1 MCNIALVD
9 IVPQTTTSSKLLL
22 PASRCLPRLKHLSIG
37 SCAVM
42 ICFALS
48 YSSRDLT
55 VATSTDDDDPV
66 SLLTRIS

>member
-1 MCNIALVD
+1 MCNIAVAD
-9 IVPQTTTSSKLLL
+9 IALQTTTSSKLLL

-48 YSSRDLT
+48 YSRDLT
-55 VATSTDDDDPV
+55 VATFTDDDEPV